1 MGNQEILNKI
11 NLTLDKKKRWIFN
24 SYIIGGTNILL
35 IKFVKNSSSEFSLV

>member
-11 NLTLDKKKRWIFN
+11 NLTLDKKKRIFN

-35 IKFVKNSSSEFSLV
+35 IKFVKNRSSEFSLV